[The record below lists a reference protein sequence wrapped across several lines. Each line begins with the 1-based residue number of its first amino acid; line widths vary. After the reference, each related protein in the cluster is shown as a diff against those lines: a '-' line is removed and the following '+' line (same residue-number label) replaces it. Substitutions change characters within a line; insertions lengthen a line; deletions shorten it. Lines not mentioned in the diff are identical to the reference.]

1 LAAIIAG
8 PAVVA
13 TAACGKNEAKKSER
27 SSPREEVPVPCHDLS
42 PCLFSGTEILPPF
55 IYHRYHST
63 GRASQAK

>member
-27 SSPREEVPVPCHDLS
+27 SNPREEVPVPCHDLS
-42 PCLFSGTEILPPF
+42 PCLFSDTEILSLF
-55 IYHRYHST
+55 FFYRHHST
-63 GRASQAK
+63 DHGSAPK